1 MVSLLVYHLELI
13 KFRWSTQW
21 LNIKSNHISSCKFSI
36 YFAKKYFFYFIYP
49 LLQNTHISLS
59 ILHIYSIKY
68 SFFFT
73 FFIISFPLEQ
83 THKLVFSV
91 EPHPHPHPSFN
102 KITHTQ
108 LATVFSVELQTQH
121 KPKITHTQPPA
132 TINDIKQKWHWLTK
146 GHRSN
151 NPIIKPSQ
159 RFASFTITH
168 FTNFDPFKDLA
179 IDSPIF
185 HNNNHNNNDTSFSVR
200 DDEFAS

>member
-1 MVSLLVYHLELI
+1 MLVQCVPVRATTLVCTNFL
-13 KFRWSTQW
+13 
-21 LNIKSNHISSCKFSI
+21 SI
-36 YFAKKYFFYFIYP
+36 LQKKKKKTYFFYFIHP

-68 SFFFT
+68 SFFLHFLL
-73 FFIISFPLEQ
+73 FPSLSSLEQ
-83 THKLVFSV
+83 THKLVFSI
-91 EPHPHPHPSFN
+91 EPHPHPTSHPSTKSVEPHPHPSFN

-151 NPIIKPSQ
+151 NPIIKPS
-159 RFASFTITH
+159 
-168 FTNFDPFKDLA
+168 
-179 IDSPIF
+179 
-185 HNNNHNNNDTSFSVR
+185 
-200 DDEFAS
+200 